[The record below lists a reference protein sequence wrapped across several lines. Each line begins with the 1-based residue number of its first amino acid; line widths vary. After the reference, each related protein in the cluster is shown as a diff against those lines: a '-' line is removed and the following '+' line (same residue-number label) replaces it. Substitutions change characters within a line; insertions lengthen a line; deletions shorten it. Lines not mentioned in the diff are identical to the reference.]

1 MKTFA
6 TLISA
11 TLLAGAAPSQDPAAL
26 LLSTKQ
32 TETTRSGSNG
42 SAVLSQLE
50 PNSVSL
56 LTPNAQCFHSAEK
69 FAPSLGFQT
78 IAGDENADG
87 TVFAPDLMGGV
98 DAVLVKPYCWD
109 SEAGATPRVDPI
121 NWFDVYV
128 SPTKDVGTFVSGA
141 PGLRRGDCGLFRRTG
156 AGNGRVEHF
165 IRAEQII
172 EALGIVDPQ
181 TNQRL
186 DVDDLNL
193 DGIEVD
199 LQRNIFLTLE
209 DDHTVR
215 LIVGG
220 VLTTFLLRDGDVVRI
235 APGAWTPDARGNVGA
250 VLANRG
256 QIVLREAGVDGMVAN
271 AMLADVSGACPTT
284 IGDTDAIAMDPNGG
298 LFQTTW
304 DNQLLMLPNLLLAG
318 ETLTGAGVI
327 STAFGGTIANV
338 NGCLLAEPCV
348 AAGTPSTGE
357 RMGLAPSGAVGSLD
371 GLTTLHTEP
380 CRFVLDSPTPDGLG
394 GPIEVHIGTNLPVPA
409 AVLFWGIGA
418 LPVSPS
424 MDFTAFAPGTICFP
438 EIYPAVLASPGVV
451 RPFAPDG
458 FGGRVARLGPVVAPI
473 IAPGIVFQAATFNGG
488 WIQLSSP
495 ITLVE

>member
-11 TLLAGAAPSQDPAAL
+11 ALVAGPALAQDPAAL

-32 TETTRSGSNG
+32 TETTRSGSAG
-42 SAVLSQLE
+42 SAVLSSLE

-56 LTPNAQCFHSAEK
+56 LTPNAQCLHSSEK

-87 TVFAPDLMGGV
+87 TVFAPALLGGV
-98 DAVLVKPYCWD
+98 DAVLVKPYIWND
-109 SEAGATPRVDPI
+109 EMGQAVPRTDPI
-121 NWFDVYV
+121 DWFDVYV
-128 SPTKDVGTFVSGA
+128 SPTVDVGTFVSGA

-165 IRAEQII
+165 ITAEQII
-172 EALGIVDPQ
+172 AALGIVDPQ
-181 TNQRL
+181 TNQPL

-215 LIVGG
+215 LLVGG
-220 VLTTFLLRDGDVVRI
+220 APAMFLLRDGDVARI
-235 APGAWTPDARGNVGA
+235 PPGAWTPDARGNVGA
-250 VLANRG
+250 VLAQRG
-256 QIVLREAGVDGMVAN
+256 QIVLREARVDGMVAN
-271 AMLADVSGACPTT
+271 AMLANVAGACPTT

-298 LFQTTW
+298 VFQTTW
-304 DNQLLMLPNLLLAG
+304 DNQLLNLPDLLLAG

-327 STAFGGTIANV
+327 STAAGGTIATV
-338 NGCLLAEPCV
+338 NGCQLAEPWA
-348 AAGTPSTGE
+348 AAGAPSTGE
-357 RMGLAPSGAVGSLD
+357 RMGLAPTGAVGSLD
-371 GLTTLHTEP
+371 GLTTLHCEP
-380 CRFVLDSPTPDGLG
+380 CRFVLDSPTPAGLG
-394 GPIEVHIGTNLPVPA
+394 GPIQVHIGTNLPVPA

-418 LPVSPS
+418 LPVGVS
-424 MDFTAFAPGTICFP
+424 MDFTPFAPGTLCFP
-438 EIYPAVLASPGVV
+438 EIYPAVLASPGAARWFV
-451 RPFAPDG
+451 PDG
-458 FGGRVARLGPVVAPI
+458 FGDRVAWFGPVVAPI
-473 IAPGIVFQAATFNGG
+473 IGTGIVFQAAAFSGG

-495 ITLVE
+495 ITLN